1 MSEDTFMHRLN
12 SFMEMLTYLPG
23 TQDMSELHEYAHIVE
38 LSLRANVKQN
48 MHKMAIKNFIQ
59 ENKDTLLRLSKDM
72 KLVGRIQPKTGK
84 GYVDIGAI
92 WSIIENINESEDDS
106 EASTSDDNM
115 VDTIKSDFLQW
126 LFGVI
131 EKSGLFPI
139 DYDAKKEE
147 IINLFGE
154 GTKTEPETV
163 SKNQTESADIDQL
176 FGGDD
181 KESKFIRG
189 LLGNIQRQTRNKNPM
204 SAMSS
209 MMNPQNLGKLMGLMG
224 GKKQGINLRKLIN
237 KLSQMVPE
245 DTEI

>member
-23 TQDMSELHEYAHIVE
+23 TQDMSELHEYARIVE
-38 LSLRANVKQN
+38 LSLRANAKQN

-59 ENKDTLLRLSKDM
+59 ENKDTLLKLSKDM

-84 GYVDIGAI
+84 GYVDIAAI
-92 WSIIENINESEDDS
+92 WTIIENMGDNEEATTSEDNDIV
-106 EASTSDDNM
+106 N
-115 VDTIKSDFLQW
+115 VVKSDFLQW

-147 IINLFGE
+147 IVSLFGE
-154 GTKTEPETV
+154 GTKIEPETEP
-163 SKNQTESADIDQL
+163 KNQADSADINQL
-176 FGGDD
+176 FEGDD

-189 LLGNIQRQTRNKNPM
+189 LLGNIQKQTRNKNPM

-209 MMNPQNLGKLMGLMG
+209 MMNPQNLGKLMGLVG